1 MLVGVPIKLYRLY
14 HFYHRKMTHATTDV
28 PKSIWTG
35 YEYILLLII
44 LVQIKSRLFKK
55 SAGDDKAINSH
66 TELGGLIKTSRALQ
80 EN

>member
-1 MLVGVPIKLYRLY
+1 
-14 HFYHRKMTHATTDV
+14 RKMTHATTDV

>member
-35 YEYILLLII
+35 YKYILLLII
-44 LVQIKSRLFKK
+44 LVQIKS
-55 SAGDDKAINSH
+55 
-66 TELGGLIKTSRALQ
+66 
-80 EN
+80 